1 MPVDFPQRQVAP
13 LQELAARLFESRKTG
28 LPLDQLARDLMRGFY
43 DVCAYAGLDNVLD
56 ALEVTERTSLEERE
70 GLFAALVAQLVAIE
84 LDGGGPRN
92 AKPTQMAAC
101 VVKAFDLNVIEV
113 PGDTLS
119 LTDDVRTA
127 MTAAIDA
134 VVKTELAIPA
144 VREAIIAE
152 ARTRCD
158 ASYESTFN
166 KITAQLDD
174 RGTQLMKQPKVPI
187 DASHAVQ
194 RALTEART
202 AVIARVAAAV
212 RDRVAEALP
221 AEAAARLDQPITVR
235 STPREVAI
243 KRAIAPRVG
252 MVQAKVVQSLTES
265 VTELAR
271 LGWHAPEQTVIPYG
285 ASKTFEV
292 GDVVEHVKFGRGT
305 VKSRLASRV
314 DVEFADGVVTLVH
327 VPPGGPARAS
337 AAPPPRRPAPA
348 RPVASEDEPS

>member
-1 MPVDFPQRQVAP
+1 MPVDFPQRHVAP
-13 LQELAARLFESRKTG
+13 LQELALRLFESRKTG

-56 ALEVTERTSLEERE
+56 ALEVTERVSLEERE
-70 GLFAALVAQLVAIE
+70 SLFAALVAQLVAVE

-92 AKPTQMAAC
+92 AKPTLMATC
-101 VVKAFDLNVIEV
+101 VVKALDLNVVEV
-113 PGDTLS
+113 AEDTLA
-119 LTDDVRTA
+119 LGDDVRTA
-127 MTAAIDA
+127 VSAAIEE
-134 VVKTELAIPA
+134 VVKLELAIPA

-158 ASYESTFN
+158 ASFESTFN

-174 RGTQLMKQPKVPI
+174 RGTQLLKQPKVPI

-202 AVIARVAAAV
+202 AVIARVAAAAL
-212 RDRVAEALP
+212 DRVAKVLP
-221 AEAAARLDQPITVR
+221 AEAAARLDRPITVR

-243 KRAIAPRVG
+243 KRAIDPRVG
-252 MVQAKVVQSLTES
+252 MVQAKVVQSLSDS

-271 LGWHAPEQTVIPYG
+271 LGWHAPEQTVVPYG
-285 ASKTFEV
+285 ASKTFEI
-292 GDVVEHVKFGRGT
+292 GDVIEHVKFGRGT
-305 VKSRLASRV
+305 VKARLASRV

-327 VPPGGPARAS
+327 VPPGGPAKPS
-337 AAPPPRRPAPA
+337 SAPPPRRVPPA
-348 RPVASEDEPS
+348 RPVASDDEQS